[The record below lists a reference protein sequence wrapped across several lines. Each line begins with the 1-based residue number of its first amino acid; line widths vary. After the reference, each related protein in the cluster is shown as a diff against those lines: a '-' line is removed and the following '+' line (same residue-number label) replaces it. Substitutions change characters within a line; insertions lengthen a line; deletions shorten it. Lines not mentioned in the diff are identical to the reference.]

1 MCLDLVS
8 GGVKAILSDYPDAV
22 IYPIFFAT
30 IKSSGFMVI
39 KYIEAVLV
47 GVGSLSQPFTISHH
61 STKSMMVAASL
72 LVARH
77 RGLLALPH
85 EDLFHIVS
93 AAVLLLRML
102 DNLGSFKVILSF

>member
-1 MCLDLVS
+1 
-8 GGVKAILSDYPDAV
+8 
-22 IYPIFFAT
+22 
-30 IKSSGFMVI
+30 MVI
-39 KYIEAVLV
+39 KYIETVL
-47 GVGSLSQPFTISHH
+47 VGSLSKPFTISHH

-85 EDLFHIVS
+85 EDLFHIVA

-102 DNLGSFKVILSF
+102 DNLGSFKTSDPYKSLENMLCSILFGEHKPDSKPSVEKKKE

>member
-39 KYIEAVLV
+39 KYIETVL
-47 GVGSLSQPFTISHH
+47 VGSLSKPFTISHH

-85 EDLFHIVS
+85 EDLFHIVA

>member
-39 KYIEAVLV
+39 KYIETVL
-47 GVGSLSQPFTISHH
+47 VGSLSQPFTISHH

-85 EDLFHIVS
+85 EDLFHIMA